1 METDSEIEAE
11 MALAKQVGLVEEDG
25 DGETPHI
32 EDDTQLGTKALETF
46 IQAHDIQCVYVP
58 PKYSF

>member
-46 IQAHDIQCVYVP
+46 IQAHDVQCA
-58 PKYSF
+58 